1 MPQFQYVVRT
11 KTGKKQT
18 GKLSAISKR
27 EAYGK
32 LRDKEM
38 RILDVQEVPETL
50 LTKEITFGAALK
62 LRDFVV
68 YLRQFSTLLQ
78 AGVTIV
84 DATSILRNQTESKVL
99 QRTLETVEDDLRAG
113 RSLSS
118 AYAMH
123 KKMFSRMFIS
133 MVKAGESTGQLD
145 VTLENMANYFEKQL
159 RTRQKIQSA
168 MAYPLTVAII
178 AIAVV
183 VFLLVQVVPTFVT
196 MFKENNAKL
205 PWLTQAVVSSSNWM
219 QHYWWILLLIIIF
232 LYMNFMLIMRNR
244 HSKFYVDYAI
254 LKLPLLGKLFQKTV
268 IARMTRTL
276 SSLVS
281 GAVPIL
287 QSLTIVEDVV
297 DNEVVARAIRESRE
311 ALQNGKP
318 LSDPM
323 KNHWVFPA
331 LVSSMIAIGEETG
344 SLDSMLE
351 RVADFYEAEVE
362 SATDR
367 FKALIEPAMV
377 VLLSTVVGTIVLAI
391 MIPLFTIYQ
400 NIH

>member
-1 MPQFQYVVRT
+1 MPQFQYLVRT
-11 KTGKKQT
+11 KKGRKQT
-18 GKLSAISKR
+18 GKISAISKR
-27 EAYGK
+27 EAYSK
-32 LRDKEM
+32 LRNKEM
-38 RILDVQEVPETL
+38 RVLEVKEVPETL
-50 LTKEITFGAALK
+50 LTKEITFGSHLK

-68 YLRQFSTLLQ
+68 YLRQFSTLLK

-84 DATSILRNQTESKVL
+84 DATSILRNQTESKTL
-99 QRTLETVEDDLRAG
+99 QRALETIEDDLRAG
-113 RSLSS
+113 RTLSS
-118 AYAMH
+118 AYAVH

-168 MAYPLTVAII
+168 MAYPITVGII

-183 VFLLVQVVPTFVT
+183 IFLLVQVVPTFVK
-196 MFKENNAKL
+196 MFQDNNAKL
-205 PWLTQAVVSSSNWM
+205 PWLTQMVVASSGWM
-219 QHYWWILLLIIIF
+219 QHYWWVLLCIVIF
-232 LYMNFMLIMRNR
+232 LYMNFMLINRNKR
-244 HSKFYVDYAI
+244 SKYYVDYAI
-254 LKLPLLGKLFQKTV
+254 LKLPLLGKMSQKAV

-276 SSLVS
+276 SSLVV

-297 DNEVVARAIRESRE
+297 DNEVISRAIRKSRE

-331 LVSSMIAIGEETG
+331 LVSNMIAIGEETG
-344 SLDSMLE
+344 ALDSMLE
-351 RVADFYEAEVE
+351 KVADFYEAEVE
-362 SATDR
+362 AATDR
-367 FKALIEPAMV
+367 FKAVIEPAMV
-377 VLLSTVVGTIVLAI
+377 VLLSIIVGTIVLAI